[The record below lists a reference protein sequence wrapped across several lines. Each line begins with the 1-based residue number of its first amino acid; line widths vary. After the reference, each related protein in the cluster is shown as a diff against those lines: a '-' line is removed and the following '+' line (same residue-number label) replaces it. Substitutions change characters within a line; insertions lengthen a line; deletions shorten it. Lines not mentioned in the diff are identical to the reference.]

1 MMTRYIDLPDMAA
14 LCIERAGYEN
24 VYLKKLD
31 ELTGKTGIVVR
42 RMPSAVTGRD
52 YSGSVS
58 LAFVYQVVVRLKSE
72 VAAMQTA
79 SELCQLLDMADIPS
93 GNGSYQFV
101 AQEVYTTPQPLE
113 TGEKGFYA
121 QEFRIK
127 ALIEIGESHG
137 SRRR

>member
-1 MMTRYIDLPDMAA
+1 MARYIDLPDMAA
-14 LCIERAGYEN
+14 RYIQRAGYEG
-24 VYLKKLD
+24 VTLRKLD
-31 ELTGKTGIVVR
+31 EMTGKTGIVVR
-42 RMPSAVTGRD
+42 RIPSAITGRD

-58 LAFVYQVVVRLKSE
+58 LAFVYQVVVRLRSE

-79 SELCQLLDMADIPS
+79 AELCELLDMAEIPS

-101 AQEVYTTPQPLE
+101 AQEVYTTPQSLE
-113 TGEKGFYA
+113 TGESGYHA

-137 SRRR
+137 RRS